1 MTAIRKAWR
10 RLMLIVLMPDSV
22 MGRSKQD
29 VETQHAMLSAPE
41 VQSERSH

>member
-1 MTAIRKAWR
+1 
-10 RLMLIVLMPDSV
+10 MLIVLMPDSV

-29 VETQHAMLSAPE
+29 VEAQRAMLSAPE